1 MTEINEKE
9 IIGRVLGGDT
19 EAFSELVTRYEKTVY
34 NLALRMVGDRSDA
47 ADMAQ
52 EAFVKAWTNLP
63 SYRGESKFSAWLYR
77 ITTNVCLDFL
87 RSKSRRPQ
95 LSLTVGDDDDG
106 DVQLDIPDP
115 AADPEDQ
122 LMKRLGM
129 QSLSEGLKLLPDKQ
143 RQILVMREL
152 GGLSYSEIAAQ
163 LSLEEGTVK
172 SRIFRARKN
181 LCAFLLGDGNIPDSI
196 ASNDREEA
204 DCDGA

>member
-9 IIGRVLGGDT
+9 IIERVLGGDT

-87 RSKSRRPQ
+87 RHKSRRPQ
-95 LSLTVGDDDDG
+95 VSLSTSDDDEER
-106 DVQLDIPDP
+106 QLDIPDP
-115 AADPEDQ
+115 KSMPEEL
-122 LMKRLGM
+122 LMKKLGM
-129 QSLSEGLKLLPDKQ
+129 EAVHRGLERLPPKH

-181 LCAFLLGDGNIPDSI
+181 LCAFLLGDWNIPDSI

>member
-9 IIGRVLGGDT
+9 IIGCVLDGDT

-63 SYRGESKFSAWLYR
+63 SYRGESRFSAWLYR

-87 RSKSRRPQ
+87 RHKSRRPQ
-95 LSLTVGDDDDG
+95 VSLSTSDDDEER
-106 DVQLDIPDP
+106 QLDIPDHKSM
-115 AADPEDQ
+115 PEEL
-122 LMKRLGM
+122 LMKKLGM
-129 QSLSEGLKLLPDKQ
+129 EAP
-143 RQILVMREL
+143 
-152 GGLSYSEIAAQ
+152 Q

-204 DCDGA
+204 D

>member
-9 IIGRVLGGDT
+9 IIERVLGGDT

-34 NLALRMVGDRSDA
+34 NLAQRMVGDRSDA

-87 RSKSRRPQ
+87 RHKSRRPQ
-95 LSLTVGDDDDG
+95 VSLSTSDDDEER
-106 DVQLDIPDP
+106 QLDIPDP
-115 AADPEDQ
+115 KSMPEEL
-122 LMKRLGM
+122 LMKKLGM
-129 QSLSEGLKLLPDKQ
+129 EAVHRGLEKLPPKH

-196 ASNDREEA
+196 ASNNREEA
-204 DCDGA
+204 D

>member
-1 MTEINEKE
+1 MIPIDEKHM
-9 IIGRVLGGDT
+9 IRLAADGDMA
-19 EAFSELVTRYEKTVY
+19 AFEQLVTTHQPAIYR
-34 NLALRMVGDRSDA
+34 LALRMTGNPEDA
-47 ADMAQ
+47 ADMTQ
-52 EAFVKAWTNLP
+52 EAFIKAYNSL
-63 SYRGESKFSAWLYR
+63 SSVRGDSRFSVWLYR

-87 RSKSRRPQ
+87 RHKSRRPQ
-95 LSLTVGDDDDG
+95 VSLSTSDDDEER
-106 DVQLDIPDP
+106 QLDIPDP
-115 AADPEDQ
+115 KSMPEEL
-122 LMKRLGM
+122 LMKKLGM
-129 QSLSEGLKLLPDKQ
+129 EAVHRGLERLPPKH

>member
-63 SYRGESKFSAWLYR
+63 SYRGESRFSAWLYR

-87 RSKSRRPQ
+87 RHKSRRPQ
-95 LSLTVGDDDDG
+95 VSLSTSDDDEER
-106 DVQLDIPDP
+106 QLDIPDHKSM
-115 AADPEDQ
+115 PEEL
-122 LMKRLGM
+122 LMKKLGM
-129 QSLSEGLKLLPDKQ
+129 EAVHRGLERLPPKH

>member
-77 ITTNVCLDFL
+77 ITTNMCLDFL
-87 RSKSRRPQ
+87 RHKSRRPQ
-95 LSLTVGDDDDG
+95 VSLSTSDDDEER
-106 DVQLDIPDP
+106 QLDIPDP
-115 AADPEDQ
+115 KSMPEEL
-122 LMKRLGM
+122 LMKKLGM
-129 QSLSEGLKLLPDKQ
+129 EAVHRGLERLPPKH

-181 LCAFLLGDGNIPDSI
+181 LCAFLLDSGNIPESI
-196 ASNDREEA
+196 ASK
-204 DCDGA
+204 GMKGGGKT

>member
-87 RSKSRRPQ
+87 RHKSRRPQ
-95 LSLTVGDDDDG
+95 VSLSTSDDDEER
-106 DVQLDIPDP
+106 QLDIPDHKSM
-115 AADPEDQ
+115 PEEL
-122 LMKRLGM
+122 LMKKLGM
-129 QSLSEGLKLLPDKQ
+129 EAVHRGLERLPPKH

>member
-9 IIGRVLGGDT
+9 IIERVLGGDT

-34 NLALRMVGDRSDA
+34 NLALRMVGDRTDA

-87 RSKSRRPQ
+87 RHKNRRPQ
-95 LSLTVGDDDDG
+95 VSLSTSDDDEER
-106 DVQLDIPDP
+106 QLDIPDP
-115 AADPEDQ
+115 KSMPEEL
-122 LMKRLGM
+122 LMKKLGM
-129 QSLSEGLKLLPDKQ
+129 EAVHRGLERLPPKH

>member
-63 SYRGESKFSAWLYR
+63 SYRGESRFSAWLYR

-87 RSKSRRPQ
+87 RHKSRRPQ
-95 LSLTVGDDDDG
+95 VSLSTSDDDEER
-106 DVQLDIPDP
+106 QLDIPDP
-115 AADPEDQ
+115 KSMTEEL
-122 LMKRLGM
+122 LMKKLGM
-129 QSLSEGLKLLPDKQ
+129 EAVHRGLERLPPKH

>member
-9 IIGRVLGGDT
+9 IIERVLGGDT

-34 NLALRMVGDRSDA
+34 NLAQRMVGDRSDA

-87 RSKSRRPQ
+87 RHKSRRPQ
-95 LSLTVGDDDDG
+95 VSLSTSDDDEER
-106 DVQLDIPDP
+106 QLDIPDP
-115 AADPEDQ
+115 KSMPEEL
-122 LMKRLGM
+122 LMKKLGM
-129 QSLSEGLKLLPDKQ
+129 EAVHRGLERLPPKH

>member
-34 NLALRMVGDRSDA
+34 NLALRMVGDRADA
-47 ADMAQ
+47 ADMTQ

-63 SYRGESKFSAWLYR
+63 SYRGESRFSAWLYR
-77 ITTNVCLDFL
+77 ITTNECLDFL
-87 RSKSRRPQ
+87 RHNSRRPQ
-95 LSLTVGDDDDG
+95 VSLSTSDDDEER
-106 DVQLDIPDP
+106 QLDIPDP
-115 AADPEDQ
+115 KSMPEEL
-122 LMKRLGM
+122 LMKKLGM
-129 QSLSEGLKLLPDKQ
+129 EAVHRGLERLPPKH

-196 ASNDREEA
+196 ASNNREEA

>member
-9 IIGRVLGGDT
+9 IIERVLGGDT

-34 NLALRMVGDRSDA
+34 NLAQRMVGDRSDA

-63 SYRGESKFSAWLYR
+63 SYRGESRFSAWLYR

-87 RSKSRRPQ
+87 RHKSRRPQ
-95 LSLTVGDDDDG
+95 VSLSTSDDDEER
-106 DVQLDIPDP
+106 QLDIPDP
-115 AADPEDQ
+115 KSMPEEL
-122 LMKRLGM
+122 LMKKLGM
-129 QSLSEGLKLLPDKQ
+129 EAVHRGLERLPPKH

-196 ASNDREEA
+196 ASNDQEEA

>member
-9 IIGRVLGGDT
+9 IIERVLGGDT

-87 RSKSRRPQ
+87 RHKSRRPQ
-95 LSLTVGDDDDG
+95 VSLSTSDDDEKR
-106 DVQLDIPDP
+106 QLDIPDP
-115 AADPEDQ
+115 KSMPEEL
-122 LMKRLGM
+122 LMKKLGM
-129 QSLSEGLKLLPDKQ
+129 EAVHCGLERLSPKH

-181 LCAFLLGDGNIPDSI
+181 LCAFLLVDGNIPDSI

-204 DCDGA
+204 DRDGA

>member
-9 IIGRVLGGDT
+9 IIERVLGGDT

-63 SYRGESKFSAWLYR
+63 SYRDESRFSAWLYR

-87 RSKSRRPQ
+87 RHKSRRPQ
-95 LSLTVGDDDDG
+95 VSLSTSDDDEER
-106 DVQLDIPDP
+106 QLDIPDP
-115 AADPEDQ
+115 KSMPEEL
-122 LMKRLGM
+122 LMKKLGM
-129 QSLSEGLKLLPDKQ
+129 EAVHRGLERLPPKH

>member
-9 IIGRVLGGDT
+9 IIERVLGGDT

-34 NLALRMVGDRSDA
+34 NLAQRMVGDRSDA

-63 SYRGESKFSAWLYR
+63 SYRGESRFSAWLYR

-87 RSKSRRPQ
+87 RHKSRRPQ
-95 LSLTVGDDDDG
+95 VSLSTSDDDEER
-106 DVQLDIPDP
+106 QLDIPDP
-115 AADPEDQ
+115 KSMPEEL
-122 LMKRLGM
+122 LMKKLGM
-129 QSLSEGLKLLPDKQ
+129 EAVHRGLERLPPKH

-152 GGLSYSEIAAQ
+152 DGLSYSEIAAQ

>member
-1 MTEINEKE
+1 
-9 IIGRVLGGDT
+9 
-19 EAFSELVTRYEKTVY
+19 
-34 NLALRMVGDRSDA
+34 
-47 ADMAQ
+47 
-52 EAFVKAWTNLP
+52 
-63 SYRGESKFSAWLYR
+63 
-77 ITTNVCLDFL
+77 
-87 RSKSRRPQ
+87 
-95 LSLTVGDDDDG
+95 
-106 DVQLDIPDP
+106 
-115 AADPEDQ
+115 
-122 LMKRLGM
+122 MKKLGM
-129 QSLSEGLKLLPDKQ
+129 EAVHRGLERLPPKH

>member
-34 NLALRMVGDRSDA
+34 NLALRMVGDRADA
-47 ADMAQ
+47 ADMTQ

-63 SYRGESKFSAWLYR
+63 SYRGESRFSAWLYR

-87 RSKSRRPQ
+87 RHKSRRPQ
-95 LSLTVGDDDDG
+95 VSLSTSDDDEER
-106 DVQLDIPDP
+106 QLDIPDP
-115 AADPEDQ
+115 KSMPEEL
-122 LMKRLGM
+122 LMKKLGM
-129 QSLSEGLKLLPDKQ
+129 EAVHRGLERLPPKH

-172 SRIFRARKN
+172 SRIFRARKR
-181 LCAFLLGDGNIPDSI
+181 LCAYLLKSGNISDEL
-196 ASNDREEA
+196 ASKETKGGGKA
-204 DCDGA
+204 

>member
-9 IIGRVLGGDT
+9 IIERVLGGDT

-34 NLALRMVGDRSDA
+34 NLAQRMVGDRSDA

-87 RSKSRRPQ
+87 RHKSRRPQ
-95 LSLTVGDDDDG
+95 VSLSTSDDDEER
-106 DVQLDIPDP
+106 QLDIPDP
-115 AADPEDQ
+115 KSMPEEL
-122 LMKRLGM
+122 LMKKLGM
-129 QSLSEGLKLLPDKQ
+129 EAVHRGLEKLPPKH

-204 DCDGA
+204 D

>member
-1 MTEINEKE
+1 MNRISEKE
-9 IIGRVLGGDT
+9 IIERVLGGDAN
-19 EAFSELVTRYEKTVY
+19 AFEELVLRYEKTVY
-34 NLALRMVGDRSDA
+34 SLAVRMVSDREDA
-47 ADMAQ
+47 ADMTQ
-52 EAFVKAWTNLP
+52 EAFIKAYNSL
-63 SYRGESKFSAWLYR
+63 SSFRGDSRFSVWLYR

-95 LSLTVGDDDDG
+95 LSLTVVDDADE

-152 GGLSYSEIAAQ
+152 GGMSYAEIGAA

-172 SRIFRARKN
+172 SRIFRARKR
-181 LCAFLLGDGNIPDSI
+181 LCAYLLKIGNISDEL
-196 ASNDREEA
+196 ASKETKGGGKA
-204 DCDGA
+204 

>member
-9 IIGRVLGGDT
+9 IIERVLGGDT

-34 NLALRMVGDRSDA
+34 NLAQRMVGDRSDA

-63 SYRGESKFSAWLYR
+63 SYRGESRFSAWLYR

-87 RSKSRRPQ
+87 RHKSRRPQ
-95 LSLTVGDDDDG
+95 VSLSTSDDDEER
-106 DVQLDIPDP
+106 QLDIPDP
-115 AADPEDQ
+115 KSMPEEL
-122 LMKRLGM
+122 LMKKLGM
-129 QSLSEGLKLLPDKQ
+129 EAVHRGLERLPPKH